1 VVQYRQPSPKWYQF
15 RSIHTFRRNIK
26 IAIITNQTYYA
37 AIKIKIAPVIHNF
50 WLKHKGKNYESAKS
64 DNELWIS
71 GDGQ

>member
-1 VVQYRQPSPKWYQF
+1 MV
-15 RSIHTFRRNIK
+15 SIHTFRRNIK